1 MKERTRRDIKYLS
14 LLILFA
20 TFIICSLY
28 LLPDSSDPFCEIDC
42 SDNDYKETFGINH
55 GWYGIII
62 FTILWFLSAYLFLC
76 PEDCKSYRRIKLILT
91 GATSFGAGLAVYF
104 LYLQQFVLKEYCIYC
119 LIIDIG
125 LLVCFGI
132 IILME
137 DRKLLLLLSD
147 GKSL

>member
-1 MKERTRRDIKYLS
+1 MKEQIRREIKYLA
-14 LLILFA
+14 LAIIFA
-20 TFIICSLY
+20 IGIICSLY

-42 SDNDYKETFGINH
+42 SDNDYKETFGINN
-55 GWYGIII
+55 GWYGIVI
-62 FTILWFLSAYLFLC
+62 FTILLFLSTYLFLC

-125 LLVCFGI
+125 ILVSLGI
-132 IILME
+132 IIFAR
-137 DRKLLLLLSD
+137 DKNVTTS
-147 GKSL
+147 

>member
-1 MKERTRRDIKYLS
+1 MKEQTKRDIKYLS
-14 LLILFA
+14 LIILFT
-20 TFIICSLY
+20 TFIVCSIY
-28 LLPDSSDPFCEIDC
+28 LLPDSTSCEINCD
-42 SDNDYKETFGINH
+42 DNDYKETFGINH

-62 FTILWFLSAYLFLC
+62 FTILWLLSSYLFLC
-76 PEDCKSYRRIKLILT
+76 PQDCKSYKRLKLILT
-91 GATSFGAGLAVYF
+91 GAISFGAGIAVYF

-137 DRKLLLLLSD
+137 DRKLLPLKSS
-147 GKSL
+147 GKII